1 MPHISVKVN
10 MLIDI
15 DVYRLESVSE
25 YRRAKVIL
33 CHVNL

>member
-1 MPHISVKVN
+1 MPHIVAKVN
-10 MLIDI
+10 TRIDI
-15 DVYRLESVSE
+15 DVEPVSE

>member
-1 MPHISVKVN
+1 MPQIVVKVN

-15 DVYRLESVSE
+15 DVEPVSE

-33 CHVNL
+33 CHVTL